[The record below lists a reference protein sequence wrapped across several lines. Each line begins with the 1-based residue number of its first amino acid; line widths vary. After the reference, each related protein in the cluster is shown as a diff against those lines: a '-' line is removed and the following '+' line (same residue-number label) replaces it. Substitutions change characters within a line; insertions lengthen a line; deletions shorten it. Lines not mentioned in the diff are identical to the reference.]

1 MFMNRERPPRCW
13 QTLVQGAVL
22 GALIVTLSSCVVHGA
37 HSTPN
42 AIGTLVPRP
51 PQRLVAPACGTAL
64 GAIALALD
72 PTIPRD
78 IRTIVGFVP
87 VLPGDIPTPLTW
99 NVAVI
104 AGKSW
109 SSGPTPMFHGAYGI
123 WVERGKSTY
132 ALHTT
137 VVLDESTSEFDPV
150 TRLTTDGGVLRVTA
164 RAAASVNDLPAM
176 HYTLQTS
183 APSASSGAQTRVDA
197 LMWHSEGLTLR
208 LTAVEIGRYLLFPSG
223 ANANSDQVEAWAWPG
238 GSNTDLLRQLAQHM
252 SRYSGCGVA

>member
-1 MFMNRERPPRCW
+1 MKADKERPPRGW
-13 QTLVQGAVL
+13 QRVLHAALLGTLLVM
-22 GALIVTLSSCVVHGA
+22 LSSCVVHGV

-51 PQRLVAPACGTAL
+51 PQRIVTPACGTAL

-87 VLPGDIPTPLTW
+87 ALPANVPPPLTW

-109 SSGPTPMFHGAYGI
+109 SSGPTPMFHAAYGI
-123 WVERGKSTY
+123 WVEKAKSTY

-137 VVLDESTSEFDPV
+137 VALDEATSVFDPV
-150 TRLTTDGGVLRVTA
+150 TNLTTDGGALRVTEQ
-164 RAAASVNDLPAM
+164 AAASVSGLPATL
-176 HYTLQTS
+176 YTL
-183 APSASSGAQTRVDA
+183 
-197 LMWHSEGLTLR
+197 
-208 LTAVEIGRYLLFPSG
+208 
-223 ANANSDQVEAWAWPG
+223 
-238 GSNTDLLRQLAQHM
+238 
-252 SRYSGCGVA
+252 